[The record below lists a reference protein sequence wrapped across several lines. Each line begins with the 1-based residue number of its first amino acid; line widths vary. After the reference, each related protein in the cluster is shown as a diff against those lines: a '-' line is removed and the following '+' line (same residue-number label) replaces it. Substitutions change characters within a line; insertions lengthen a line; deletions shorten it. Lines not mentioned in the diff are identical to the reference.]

1 MRNFSIQWKITLL
14 SAVGLL
20 STVVILIGLS
30 VYALQS
36 TKELVLTQTDKK
48 IKEDAYRG
56 RLAGVGGAEGD
67 RKSTRLNSSHR
78 SLSRMPSSA

>member
-20 STVVILIGLS
+20 SAVILLIGLS

-36 TKELVLTQTDKK
+36 TKGLVLEQTDKK
-48 IKEDAYRG
+48 IKEDAVQLVLGRGEASQTVWTCDLSHDYVSINADYR
-56 RLAGVGGAEGD
+56 
-67 RKSTRLNSSHR
+67 S
-78 SLSRMPSSA
+78 

>member
-48 IKEDAYRG
+48 IKEDAVQ
-56 RLAGVGGAEGD
+56 L
-67 RKSTRLNSSHR
+67 
-78 SLSRMPSSA
+78 